1 MKFKFWFM
9 KKQLLLFFLV
19 FTTVNFYA
27 QNFEWAYR
35 WNSVNGFTDTDVD
48 VDNNGNVYIVSY
60 GGTTINFNMTT
71 NNINS
76 VFGPT
81 FGCAAVTKLD
91 AIGNLIWVKFITQTG
106 ATGGGCSPRRIK
118 VKNGFIY
125 VAGTFGGGGG
135 SYDFDPNSGTAQSS
149 GSNPNLKGF
158 LLKWDLDG
166 NYIWHKIQ
174 ASAQHLQ
181 IKDIDVD
188 GSNNPSIVGSFM
200 NSLYVGSFSLTSNGV
215 GDGFV
220 AKYDSSGNPIFVFNI
235 GGNSTSLA
243 NFDATNSIGIDN
255 MGSIYVLG
263 EFDGSIDLDPGANTS
278 NFTSNGNLDVYVA
291 KYSPSG
297 SFLWGKS
304 FGGSS
309 GEQGNAIQLDGSQN
323 IYITGTSYGNV
334 NFNPTGIASNING
347 IGNFGYLTK
356 YDSNGNFVF
365 VKGFLP
371 SNSQSA
377 CIMKELVVS
386 NSDLI
391 ISGYILGSVDIDPS
405 TVSNIVS
412 SGSMNT
418 VLTRLSNTGTY
429 IWGGVLNNQ
438 DSYTNEPLGMA
449 IGNGAFYTAGSFK
462 GVVDFNPDLN
472 MSYNLSSL
480 TGSAGMPQG
489 SNYILKIG
497 TCSTTSNTL
506 NISSCGQ
513 YVWNGQTYQTSGTYV
528 QNFQSTAGCDS
539 TVTLNL
545 TINSASNSSFSASS
559 CEPYTWN
566 GNTYASSG
574 QYSQTLTGSNGCDS
588 VVTLDLTI
596 LNGPTAQVTQ
606 DGLLLTANNIPGA
619 TYQWIYCSDLT
630 PVPNQSFIQFAPQA
644 NGTYAVV
651 ITDNCGSDTSDCI
664 TISTIGIDELINYF
678 SVYPNP
684 TTSELNV
691 STDILGVNTYFE
703 IYDLNNRLIKSGNV
717 LDEERKIDVN
727 SLSSGVYILKLDNTS
742 AIRFVKQ

>member
-1 MKFKFWFM
+1 MKM
-9 KKQLLLFFLV
+9 KKLLLLIFLV
-19 FTTVNFYA
+19 SVCTHIKA

-60 GGTTINFNMTT
+60 GGTTVNFNMTT

-76 VFGPT
+76 VYGPT

-91 AIGNLIWVKFITQTG
+91 AAGNMIWVKFITQTG
-106 ATGGGCSPRRIK
+106 ATSGGCSPRRIK

-135 SYDFDPNSGTAQSS
+135 SYDFDPNSGTAQTG

-166 NYIWHKIQ
+166 NYVWHKVQTSTIGLSLNSLDIDNSNNPIICGSFFGSLYSGTLSMTSNGGHD
-174 ASAQHLQ
+174 AFIIKYDSAGNTIFGNNWGSSAWNNPTNESKGVTTDQSGNVYVTGNFNLT
-181 IKDIDVD
+181 IDVD
-188 GSNNPSIVGSFM
+188 PSAAISN
-200 NSLYVGSFSLTSNGV
+200 LTSNGNSDV
-215 GDGFV
+215 FV
-220 AKYDSSGNPIFVFNI
+220 IKYSQ
-235 GGNSTSLA
+235 T
-243 NFDATNSIGIDN
+243 
-255 MGSIYVLG
+255 
-263 EFDGSIDLDPGANTS
+263 
-278 NFTSNGNLDVYVA
+278 GNLIWA
-291 KYSPSG
+291 
-297 SFLWGKS
+297 KS
-304 FGGSS
+304 FGGLDND
-309 GEQGNAIQLDGSQN
+309 QGNDINISGSGN
-323 IYITGTSYGNV
+323 ICIVGMASGNV
-334 NFNPTGIASNING
+334 DFNPSISMNTLISTGAY
-347 IGNFGYLTK
+347 GYLLEW
-356 YDSNGNFVF
+356 DSNSIFSF

-371 SNSQSA
+371 SNSQSS
-377 CIMKELVVS
+377 CSMKELVIH
-386 NSDLI
+386 NSEI
-391 ISGYILGSVDIDPS
+391 FISGIILGSVDIDPS
-405 TVSNIVS
+405 AASNIVS
-412 SGSMNT
+412 SGSSNT
-418 VLTRLSNTGTY
+418 VLTRLSNTGAF

-449 IGNGAFYTAGSFK
+449 TSNGAFYTAGSFK
-462 GVVDFNPDLN
+462 GVVDFNPDMN

-480 TGSAGMPQG
+480 TSSAGMPQG

-497 TCSTTSNTL
+497 TCSTISNTM
-506 NISSCGQ
+506 NVSSCGQ
-513 YVWNGQTYQTSGTYV
+513 YVWNGQTYTSSGTYV
-528 QNFQSTAGCDS
+528 QNFQNIAGCDS
-539 TVTLNL
+539 TVTLIL

-566 GNTYASSG
+566 GNIYASSG

-588 VVTLDLTI
+588 VVTLNLTI

-606 DGLLLTANNIPGA
+606 DGLLLTANNVPGA

-630 PVPNQSFIQFAPQA
+630 PVPNQTFIQFAPQV

-664 TISTIGIDELINYF
+664 TISTIGIDELNNYF

-684 TTSELNV
+684 TISDLNV
-691 STDILGVNTYFE
+691 STDILGENTYFE

-717 LDEERKIDVN
+717 IHDERKIDVN